1 MIYHFR
7 GSCILFAIVFSYP
20 KTNTGM
26 SLAKCC
32 TIGPLKKPLVNA
44 NMSAVNG
51 QETAAATEAANFWL
65 NKGYTDVG

>member
-1 MIYHFR
+1 MIYHIR

-20 KTNTGM
+20 KTNIM
-26 SLAKCC
+26 PVKCC